1 MASLVSNPI
10 GVMILV
16 NVFLIIAG
24 ALIDDVSVTVVIAPL
39 LLPLMVSVEVHPVH
53 FAAIVATSVVIGA
66 NSPPMAPIL
75 FMACRIGRASV
86 HQAVGPA
93 LRMMAFVALPVMV
106 LTTFIPALS
115 LGLPRWLGLL

>member
-1 MASLVSNPI
+1 
-10 GVMILV
+10 MILV

-39 LLPLMVSVEVHPVH
+39 LLPLMASVDIHPVH
-53 FAAIVATSVVIGA
+53 
-66 NSPPMAPIL
+66 MAPVL

-93 LRMMAFVALPVMV
+93 VRMMAFVALPVML
-106 LTTFIPALS
+106 LTSFVPAVS
-115 LGLPRWLGLL
+115 LALPRWLEFL